1 MGMEIY
7 LKPMEYNCLMVFAKN
22 PNKALTRNQILQELW
37 NEEFCGETRTVDAHV
52 VVSGKNLAG
61 RIRLKQFP
69 ESVTDLR
76 WIYETLNKDLFQT
89 TCIILLASSGIFLY
103 TTYCW
108 KNQSIQ
114 NINSYESSI
123 FRTNILQ
130 FENKTS
136 LSDNQKQNADNE
148 MRPQIVTYA
157 FRQVFHDSAVLYLD
171 GKMTYN
177 GTVYEFDVKKLR
189 ELCASK
195 ANMVDHGSNSDGH
208 GPMISQINGRTLLL
222 FYYGNVNMGYQI
234 VTYKDI
240 TDVIEK
246 SHLLFFQTGGFTLSL
261 IVVMGII
268 LYLSLRKIT
277 APLTGLREATLLVS
291 EGIYDFK
298 VPSEGNT
305 ELAQIGATF
314 NFMTGKIKEQI
325 ESLSNIN
332 RTQKQLI
339 GSLAHELKT
348 PMTAI
353 IGYADTLLTVRLTPE
368 RQEKALIYIE
378 NECRRLSRLS
388 MKMLELTGLYEASED
403 SFNPAEIQVDNF
415 LKEVKELI
423 DCRLQEKNISL
434 DVFCEPKELVKKFD
448 QDLMISVV
456 TNLIDNAVKASR
468 KESKIVLEA
477 TPDHLMVQDF
487 GKGIPKEDL
496 EMVTEPF
503 YMVDKSRSRA
513 KGSVGLGLSL
523 CQKIIELHDFQLKI
537 ESNPGKGTTVSV
549 FW

>member
-1 MGMEIY
+1 MKLLI
-7 LKPMEYNCLMVFAKN
+7 KIFA
-22 PNKALTRNQILQELW
+22 
-37 NEEFCGETRTVDAHV
+37 
-52 VVSGKNLAG
+52 
-61 RIRLKQFP
+61 
-69 ESVTDLR
+69 
-76 WIYETLNKDLFQT
+76 QT
-89 TCIILLASSGIFLY
+89 TCIILLVSSGIFLY

-136 LSDNQKQNADNE
+136 LSDNQKQNTDNE

-171 GKMTYN
+171 GKMIYN

-189 ELCASK
+189 ELCESK

-234 VTYKDI
+234 VTYK
-240 TDVIEK
+240 
-246 SHLLFFQTGGFTLSL
+246 
-261 IVVMGII
+261 
-268 LYLSLRKIT
+268 
-277 APLTGLREATLLVS
+277 
-291 EGIYDFK
+291 
-298 VPSEGNT
+298 VPSEGNA
-305 ELAQIGATF
+305 ELAQVGATF

-403 SFNPAEIQVDNF
+403 SFNPVEIQVDNF